1 MNPQPAA
8 APDTRARE
16 LAQILGK
23 PPRIQPIRPD
33 GFTDEMR
40 RALAPFLRTPVAG
53 ESPAKEMAE
62 LPEMLATLVRH
73 PELFRHHVET
83 GVLLLSRGAL
93 SPRDRELAVLRIGWL
108 CQAPYEWGE
117 HVQIG
122 KRVGLSEEEIERLI
136 RGSAAPGWSDR
147 DRAIVGAVEEL
158 HRDAMISDATWEI
171 LARDLDDQQLIEFVM
186 LVGHYQTVAYYQ
198 NALRIGLRD
207 ANQGL
212 SAR

>member
-1 MNPQPAA
+1 
-8 APDTRARE
+8 
-16 LAQILGK
+16 
-23 PPRIQPIRPD
+23 
-33 GFTDEMR
+33 MR
-40 RALAPFLRTPVAG
+40 RALAPFVRTPVAG
-53 ESPAKEMAE
+53 ESAAKEMAE

-83 GVLLLSRGAL
+83 GILLLSRGAL

-147 DRAIVGAVEEL
+147 DRAIVRAVEEL

-198 NALRIGLRD
+198 NALRIRLRD
-207 ANQGL
+207 ANHGL